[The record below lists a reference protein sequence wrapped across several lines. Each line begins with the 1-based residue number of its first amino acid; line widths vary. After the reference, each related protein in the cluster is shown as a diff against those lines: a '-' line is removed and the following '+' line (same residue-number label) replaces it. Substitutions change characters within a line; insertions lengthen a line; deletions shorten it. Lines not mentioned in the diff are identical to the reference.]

1 MKRLL
6 SLSVLVFSLGAFAQT
21 TSLLPQLSF
30 HRVDDPTVDTFTFG
44 AAQCNDTITVRW
56 SNTLTINLTQCT
68 QNPLKVWATKGEC
81 LDTGPGVDDVRY
93 DDIAALTVQQLRQGT
108 FTVKIAELPGFNAS
122 ATDGGLT
129 VCGSPNESTTQRI
142 CGRMDYGILSGG
154 FGGCTTN
161 PLNATPLKLVYDTK
175 APVAPTITQYGAL
188 DQGVRIGFTAPSD
201 ASTVTV
207 EAKGPNDADYRQLAE
222 TASTN
227 TQIQGKGLQN
237 ATTYDVRLRSIDA
250 AGNVSDP
257 SSSVS
262 VTPIKTLGF
271 YGFYKQSGG
280 TDAGCSTGL
289 GLVPALVALF
299 ALRRRARKQ
308 SRSNT

>member
-1 MKRLL
+1 
-6 SLSVLVFSLGAFAQT
+6 
-21 TSLLPQLSF
+21 
-30 HRVDDPTVDTFTFG
+30 
-44 AAQCNDTITVRW
+44 
-56 SNTLTINLTQCT
+56 
-68 QNPLKVWATKGEC
+68 
-81 LDTGPGVDDVRY
+81 
-93 DDIAALTVQQLRQGT
+93 VQAVKQGT
-108 FTVKIAELPGFNAS
+108 FTVTIAELPGFNAS
-122 ATDGGLT
+122 ASDGGLT
-129 VCGSPNESTTQRI
+129 VCGSANVAKTQRI
-142 CGRMDYGILSGG
+142 CGSIEYGISSG
-154 FGGCTTN
+154 FGACTTSK
-161 PLNATPLKLVYDTK
+161 LNATPLKLVYDT
-175 APVAPTITQYGAL
+175 APPAAPTITQYGAL

-207 EAKGPNDADYRQLAE
+207 EAKGPSDADYRQLAE